1 MNEIQLFEKINKI
14 RLNINDSLLSI
25 SLLKEKLLNISKKRK
40 FDDREI
46 KLIKENKV
54 FQVKEDEYL
63 NEINQLN
70 RKINEVNDKYNE
82 CLKSKDEL
90 SKINSQNQMQI
101 EDLLKEI
108 HLLKLKKEDHD
119 QEKERQKEIKIL
131 SETVKKMNKEYLIS
145 LYKK

>member
-14 RLNINDSLLSI
+14 KLNINDSLLSI

-90 SKINSQNQMQI
+90 SKINSQNQMHI

>member
-1 MNEIQLFEKINKI
+1 MNEMQLFEKINKI
-14 RLNINDSLLSI
+14 KLNINDSLLSI

-90 SKINSQNQMQI
+90 SKINSQNQMHI